1 MARLESQLS
10 KVDSEIKRIHEAM
23 TTAATDFEK
32 LAALDAD
39 LRTARARK
47 DELEEAWLLAA
58 E

>member
-1 MARLESQLS
+1 
-10 KVDSEIKRIHEAM
+10 M

-32 LAALDAD
+32 LAALDAG

>member
-1 MARLESQLS
+1 M
-10 KVDSEIKRIHEAM
+10 DSEIERIHGAM
-23 TTAATDFEK
+23 TASATDFEK

-39 LRTARARK
+39 LRAAQAHK